1 MGKEEV
7 NSGGISPGLAL
18 LIAFLA
24 FAPETGGVHFRLS
37 TPPPFL
43 SDSSGSQAPLSWTVP
58 AQGKTKGAVRRLSLA
73 GVGFLEQPPDVGVS
87 CPIWSASGISIRHTN
102 GTRGGRPWLS
112 ERLEALKIRRR
123 ERRWAGQLLKP
134 GLQFKDEWLIYCDN
148 NYLD

>member
-87 CPIWSASGISIRHTN
+87 CPIWSASGISD
-102 GTRGGRPWLS
+102 TRTEPEGGDPGCQNAWKH
-112 ERLEALKIRRR
+112 LKTRRR